1 MKKTFTQSLSKALLC
16 LHALLLTLIFTH
28 AQPSNPN
35 DGPGGPVLVISN
47 TSNPFSRYM
56 VEILRAEG
64 LNAFSAADISTVT
77 ESGLNNYDVAILGE
91 IPLNAGQVTMF
102 SNWVNNGGTL
112 ITMRPDAQL
121 QSLLG
126 ITPAVG
132 TLSEAYLLVNTSEG
146 PGVGIVNQ
154 TIQYHGTADLY
165 TLNGATALATLYA
178 DAATATANPA
188 VTTHNVGANGGR
200 AVAFTYDLAKSVN
213 YTRQGNPPWAGDE
226 RDGQDGPIRSNDM
239 FYGAKDGDNQPDWID
254 FNKIAIPQADEQ
266 QRLLT
271 NIIIQSNFH
280 RKPLPRF
287 WFLPRGL
294 KVAIV
299 MTGDDHG
306 TGGTAGR
313 FKRHLDLSPEG
324 ASVAN
329 WTAIRSTSYIFPN
342 TPITNEQVAS
352 YQAQGFEIGLHV
364 NTDCNNWTP
373 ASLTGFIT
381 DQKAA
386 LLGNLSNINPIVTN
400 RTHCIAWSDWAS
412 EAEVEAAHGIRLDVN
427 YYYWPE
433 SWVQNRPGMF
443 TGSGMPMR
451 FAKTDGSLIDCYQVP
466 TQMTDESGINYS
478 SFCNALL
485 DKALGQEG
493 YYGVFCANMHTDLS
507 NGAEH
512 EGSEAIIASALAR
525 QVPVISAKQ
534 MLTWLDGRN
543 NSSFGITSW
552 DNNQLSFSIT
562 AAEGANFLQAMLPKY
577 VNNLK
582 LSSITRNGVQ
592 VPFTSQ
598 MIKGMEYGFY
608 EAATGDYIA
617 NYTECVAP
625 TATITATSPVCQG
638 EPVKLTLA
646 SATGVAPF
654 DLIVNGVTYTGVQVG
669 DEFASFSAS
678 EKSIWSNTDVPELTN
693 ANDGQP
699 IEVGVKFR
707 SSVNGYVAGVRFYKG
722 SGDNGTHIGK
732 LWSADGSTL
741 LASAAFTNE
750 TESGWQEVRFD
761 APVYITANTTYVA
774 SYYSPAGYFAF
785 TGGGL
790 SNAVSNS
797 SLTALSAGT
806 DGPNGVFKYGGGFP
820 NDPLSG
826 NANYWAD
833 VLFTEVT
840 SSGSPIEYVL
850 TSITDAGECNNTGA
864 ALSTATVTINA
875 LPSGSLSPVT
885 PVCAGEEVFL
895 TFNGATGTAPYTLVI
910 NGETFNNVNDQAAF
924 NTHIQAPLGEV
935 HTIWDASTTGGTQ
948 TVDDRAVELGVRFT
962 SDIAGYITGIRF
974 YKMDIAVRT
983 YTGHLWDP
991 ANPAAPPLATATLT
1005 TDNTVGWK
1013 QINFASPVAINANT
1027 TYMASYFS
1035 PDGYYYA
1042 YTAGGLNSNVVN
1054 SPLTALAGSR
1064 FRYQGDNGF
1073 PFPSDNSDAN
1083 YWVDVAFQ
1091 TQATETISLTRIT
1104 DANGCQLEGD
1114 LQTLV
1119 LNAEDC
1125 SALPVT
1131 LTGLSA
1137 SSVENNVKLTWQT
1150 ASENNNKGFE
1160 VQRSTDGVQ
1169 WTNIGFVNGSGNSS
1183 GLHSYAYND
1192 NNLAPDRYYYRLRQV
1207 DMDGHFSYSSIVSVN
1222 LNGLSAG
1229 YALQQNYPNPF
1240 NRNTIIQYS
1249 VPQSG
1254 WVKLTLFDINGRQVK
1269 VLVQRMQEKGT
1280 HSIELNGSGL
1290 SRGTYYYKMETSHF
1304 SATKKMVIL

>member
-1 MKKTFTQSLSKALLC
+1 MKKFFTQPMCKTLLC
-16 LHALLLTLIFTH
+16 LHAILLSFAFIY

-35 DGPGGPVLVISN
+35 DGPGGPILVISN

-64 LNAFSAADISTVT
+64 LNAFAATDITAVT

-91 IPLNAGQVTMF
+91 MQLDAGQVTML

-126 ITPAVG
+126 ITLTAGNLP
-132 TLSEAYLLVNTSEG
+132 EAYLLVNTSEG

-154 TIQYHGTADLY
+154 TMQYHGTADLY
-165 TLNGATALATLYA
+165 MLNGATALATLYA

-200 AVAFTYDLAKSVN
+200 AVSFTYDLAKSVV
-213 YTRQGNPPWAGDE
+213 YTRQGNPLWAGDE
-226 RDGQDGPIRSNDM
+226 RDGQSGPIRSNDM
-239 FYGAKDGDNQPDWID
+239 FYGAKTGDIQPDWID

-294 KVAIV
+294 KAAIV
-299 MTGDDHG
+299 MSGDDHG

-313 FKRHLDLSPEG
+313 FDRYLALSPQSSST
-324 ASVAN
+324 AD
-329 WTAIRSTSYIFPN
+329 WTAIRGTSYIFPN
-342 TPITNEQVAS
+342 TPITKEQVTA

-364 NTDCNNWTP
+364 NTNCDNWTP
-373 ASLTGFIT
+373 TSLDGFIT
-381 DQKAA
+381 NQKAT

-412 EAEVEAAHGIRLDVN
+412 EAEVEADHGIRLDVN
-427 YYYWPE
+427 YYYWPA

-451 FAKTDGSLIDCYQVP
+451 FAKTDGALIDCYQVP
-466 TQMTDESGINYS
+466 TQMTDESGIDYS

-485 DKALGQEG
+485 DKALGAEG

-507 NGAEH
+507 DGPLHA
-512 EGSEAIIASALAR
+512 GSEAIIASALVR

-552 DNNQLSFSIT
+552 DNNELSFSIT

-582 LSSITRNGVQ
+582 LNSITRNGVP
-592 VPFTSQ
+592 VSFTSQ

-617 NYTECVAP
+617 NYAECVAP

-654 DLIVNGVTYTGVQVG
+654 NIIVNGVTYTGVHVG

-678 EKSIWSNTDVPELTN
+678 ETSVWGNTGTPDN
-693 ANDGQP
+693 ANATDNEP

-707 SSVNGYVAGVRFYKG
+707 SAVNGYVTGVRFYKG
-722 SGDNGTHIGK
+722 SGNGGTNNTHIGK
-732 LWSADGSTL
+732 LWSADGSAL
-741 LASAAFTNE
+741 LASATFTNE
-750 TESGWQEVRFD
+750 TESGWQEVRF
-761 APVYITANTTYVA
+761 ATPVYITANTTYVA
-774 SYYSPAGYFAF
+774 SYYSPSGYFAY
-785 TGGGL
+785 TSGGL
-790 SNAVSNS
+790 TNAVSNS

-820 NDPLSG
+820 NDPLSS

-833 VLFTEVT
+833 VLFSEVT
-840 SSGSPIEYVL
+840 SSGSPIDYVL
-850 TSITDAGECNNTGA
+850 TSITDAGDCNNTGA
-864 ALSTATVTINA
+864 ALSTATVTVNA
-875 LPSGSLSPVT
+875 LPSGSLLPVT
-885 PVCAGEEVFL
+885 PVCTGEEVFL
-895 TFNGATGTAPYTLVI
+895 NFNAATGAAPYTLVI
-910 NGETFNNVNDQAAF
+910 NGETFNNINHQTAF
-924 NTHIQAPLGEV
+924 NTHIQAPLNDV

-948 TVDDRAVELGVRFT
+948 NVDEAAVELGVRFT
-962 SDIAGYITGIRF
+962 STDAGYIAGIRF
-974 YKMDIAVRT
+974 YKTDNVIRT
-983 YTGHLWDP
+983 YTGNLWDP
-991 ANPAAPPLATATLT
+991 VNPVSPLATATLT
-1005 TDNTVGWK
+1005 TDNTIGWK
-1013 QINFASPVAINANT
+1013 QINFASPVAINANI
-1027 TYMASYFS
+1027 TYVASYFS
-1035 PDGYYYA
+1035 PGGHYA
-1042 YTAGGLNSNVVN
+1042 YTAGGLNNNVVN
-1054 SPLTALAGSR
+1054 APLTALAGSV
-1064 FRYQGDNGF
+1064 FTYSGGY
-1073 PFPSDNSDAN
+1073 PTNSSTAN
-1083 YWVDVAFQ
+1083 YWADVAFQ
-1091 TQATETISLTRIT
+1091 TQATETINLTQIT
-1104 DANGCQLEGD
+1104 DANGCKLEGA
-1114 LQTLV
+1114 LQNLV
-1119 LNAEDC
+1119 LQPMDC

-1131 LTGLSA
+1131 LTNLFATPADNS
-1137 SSVENNVKLTWQT
+1137 VKLTWQT
-1150 ASENNNKGFE
+1150 ASENNNQGFE
-1160 VQRSTDGVQ
+1160 IQRSTDGVQ
-1169 WTNIGFVNGSGNSS
+1169 WTNIGFVNGAGNSN
-1183 GLHSYAYND
+1183 LLLSYSYND
-1192 NNLAPDRYYYRLRQV
+1192 NNLAPGRYYYRLRQV
-1207 DMDGHFSYSSIVSVN
+1207 DLDGRFVFTKIVSVN
-1222 LNGLSAG
+1222 LDGSAAG
-1229 YALQQNYPNPF
+1229 YALLQNYPNPF
-1240 NRNTIIQYS
+1240 TQSTIIRYTL
-1249 VPQSG
+1249 PQAG
-1254 WVKLTLFDINGRQVK
+1254 FVRLTLFDVNGKEVK
-1269 VLVQRMQEKGT
+1269 VLVKRIHEKGT
-1280 HSIELNGSGL
+1280 HLIELNNHGL
-1290 SRGTYYYKMETSHF
+1290 SRGTYYYKMETSNF
-1304 SATKKMVIL
+1304 SATKKLIVL